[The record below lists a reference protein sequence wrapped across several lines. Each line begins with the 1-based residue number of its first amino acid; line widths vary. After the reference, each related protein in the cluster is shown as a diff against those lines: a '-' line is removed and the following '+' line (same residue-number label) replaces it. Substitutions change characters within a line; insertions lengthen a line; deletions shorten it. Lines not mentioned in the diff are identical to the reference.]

1 MLLSFMNGGVNM
13 ASIVLLFESIT
24 IAMKA
29 KKVLRNDDIDAKI
42 KKISSNE
49 YSKGCGYGIEVRES
63 DYFMVI
69 SLLQRSGISYSLVY

>member
-1 MLLSFMNGGVNM
+1 M